1 MNKNFDFLK
10 QYFNNEFPEN
20 ECIIQNEQE
29 SDVFDGCNWYVCLII
44 NRKLIFDEAIE
55 IKILKPYMAIDAY
68 NDNNGKMFYGW
79 IDKWGNVYDD
89 FQRPVH
95 DDNWQVVG
103 YRKIVDDKEE

>member
-10 QYFNNEFPEN
+10 QYFNNKFPEN

-55 IKILKPYMAIDAY
+55 IKILKPYMAVDAY

-95 DDNWQVVG
+95 DDNRQVIG